1 MNNRI
6 MPKWSEVKDCN
17 GINLHLFDAVQVIT
31 SGNKRNN
38 QTGRIIALLKTK
50 PLAFRTLHTQW
61 PARPYLQMVEVLFQ
75 DEKRSNFCTSSL
87 RLVESSEEEKGKSLA
102 KIDSLKLMGAE
113 ITDSDFCV
121 DRYNNDA
128 FLFDDET
135 KTWNVMLEDISDVDR
150 LFGTFFETEQND
162 SYCNIYADVDKY
174 CTKLAKPHLTVSLWF
189 GDVCVEAVRPLSKDE
204 QEAVL
209 RIIRSAY
216 EKSDCK
222 KLLKEWD
229 AEEQKYVNSI
239 MLEDGDGCYEY
250 KFAADTIEAAKAGFN
265 EVIWMAIE
273 LEQFRPGQDFSVN
286 SIIEDSDGKYVDSDT
301 EGRIVINRV
310 VTTQEPSKY
319 INWERAGTLP
329 FIYTVDREKSE
340 WSFHLT

>member
-17 GINLHLFDAVQVIT
+17 GVNLHLFDAVQVIT

-50 PLAFRTLHTQW
+50 P
-61 PARPYLQMVEVLFQ
+61 YLQMVEVLFQ
-75 DEKRSNFCTSSL
+75 DEKRSNFLTSSL

-135 KTWNVMLEDISDVDR
+135 QTWNVMLEGISDVDR

-162 SYCNIYADVDKY
+162 SYCNIYADVDEY
-174 CTKLAKPHLTVSLWF
+174 CTKLAKPYLTVSLWL
-189 GDVCVEAVRPLSKDE
+189 GVVCVEAVRPLSKDE

>member
-135 KTWNVMLEDISDVDR
+135 KTWNVMLEGISDVDR

-162 SYCNIYADVDKY
+162 SYCNIYADVDEY
-174 CTKLAKPHLTVSLWF
+174 CTKLAKPYLTVSLWF
-189 GDVCVEAVRPLSKDE
+189 GDVCVEAVRPL
-204 QEAVL
+204 
-209 RIIRSAY
+209 
-216 EKSDCK
+216 
-222 KLLKEWD
+222 
-229 AEEQKYVNSI
+229 
-239 MLEDGDGCYEY
+239 
-250 KFAADTIEAAKAGFN
+250 
-265 EVIWMAIE
+265 
-273 LEQFRPGQDFSVN
+273 
-286 SIIEDSDGKYVDSDT
+286 
-301 EGRIVINRV
+301 
-310 VTTQEPSKY
+310 
-319 INWERAGTLP
+319 
-329 FIYTVDREKSE
+329 
-340 WSFHLT
+340 

>member
-38 QTGRIIALLKTK
+38 QTGRIMALLKTK
-50 PLAFRTLHTQW
+50 
-61 PARPYLQMVEVLFQ
+61 PYLQMVEVLFQ
-75 DEKRSNFCTSSL
+75 DEKRSNFLTSSL

-135 KTWNVMLEDISDVDR
+135 QTWNVMLEGISDVDR

-162 SYCNIYADVDKY
+162 SYCNIYADVDEY
-174 CTKLAKPHLTVSLWF
+174 CTKLANHPSYLREDGL
-189 GDVCVEAVRPLSKDE
+189 
-204 QEAVL
+204 QEAPEGVGCGRAEICEQHHAGRRRWLL
-209 RIIRSAY
+209 RVQIRCRY
-216 EKSDCK
+216 
-222 KLLKEWD
+222 
-229 AEEQKYVNSI
+229 
-239 MLEDGDGCYEY
+239 
-250 KFAADTIEAAKAGFN
+250 
-265 EVIWMAIE
+265 
-273 LEQFRPGQDFSVN
+273 
-286 SIIEDSDGKYVDSDT
+286 
-301 EGRIVINRV
+301 
-310 VTTQEPSKY
+310 
-319 INWERAGTLP
+319 
-329 FIYTVDREKSE
+329 
-340 WSFHLT
+340 H

>member
-38 QTGRIIALLKTK
+38 QTGRIMALLKTK
-50 PLAFRTLHTQW
+50 
-61 PARPYLQMVEVLFQ
+61 PYLQMVEVLFQ
-75 DEKRSNFCTSSL
+75 DEKRSNFLTSSL

-135 KTWNVMLEDISDVDR
+135 QTWNVMLEGISDVDR

-162 SYCNIYADVDKY
+162 SYCNIYADVDEY
-174 CTKLAKPHLTVSLWF
+174 CTKLAKPYLTVSL
-189 GDVCVEAVRPLSKDE
+189 
-204 QEAVL
+204 
-209 RIIRSAY
+209 
-216 EKSDCK
+216 
-222 KLLKEWD
+222 
-229 AEEQKYVNSI
+229 
-239 MLEDGDGCYEY
+239 
-250 KFAADTIEAAKAGFN
+250 
-265 EVIWMAIE
+265 
-273 LEQFRPGQDFSVN
+273 
-286 SIIEDSDGKYVDSDT
+286 
-301 EGRIVINRV
+301 
-310 VTTQEPSKY
+310 
-319 INWERAGTLP
+319 
-329 FIYTVDREKSE
+329 
-340 WSFHLT
+340 